1 MHLRYSVNSTEC
13 LHCGKRRVA
22 RATDRFKW
30 YGNVYL
36 NGKGEAN
43 WHFHLLQIRI
53 LSLAAIA
60 ICYLRQIT
68 HTRRTSR
75 LSLQRTKHEAR
86 SDSQNVERRT
96 LLAIDTYTTD
106 TFQSRALSI
115 SISIWGL
122 LSNQPLIANMY
133 ATQSNHPS
141 QLTRLTRLTR
151 LNEAVLMTC
160 NVPHNCTYYVFLWS
174 ATAAASTAAAS

>member
-1 MHLRYSVNSTEC
+1 MHLRYSVNYTEC
-13 LHCGKRRVA
+13 LHCGKRVEKKSCPCN

-86 SDSQNVERRT
+86 SDRQNVERRT
-96 LLAIDTYTTD
+96 FLPIDTHTAD

-115 SISIWGL
+115 SISIWGR

-141 QLTRLTRLTR
+141 QVRQRNSRGSRDSRVSTRQ
-151 LNEAVLMTC
+151 
-160 NVPHNCTYYVFLWS
+160 F
-174 ATAAASTAAAS
+174 